1 MGGEGGFRPA
11 PAVAGV
17 IIHGDTQAM
26 EVEKR
31 LDQMRQQHIPE
42 KDWDKV
48 IFHATDIY
56 HGSGYFDRL
65 SSLPQ
70 SSNR

>member
-1 MGGEGGFRPA
+1 
-11 PAVAGV
+11 
-17 IIHGDTQAM
+17 M